1 MAKSPGSPKS
11 SKSPKS
17 PTSPNRLLASLR
29 PADRAL
35 LRPHLETVALDQEA
49 VLFDAGEVIDRVYFP
64 HSGIISL
71 VVVLES
77 GQAIEAAM
85 IGRDSMVG
93 ASSALDGVVS
103 LNTAIVQLAGSG
115 ETLDVARFREIA
127 EKRPDFRTTLVRH
140 EQALFA
146 QAQQSAACNASHIVG
161 ARLSRWLLRARDL
174 SGSDMLPLT
183 QEFLA
188 QMLGVQR
195 SSVSPVAHTLQQ
207 AGLIRYSRGRIE
219 ILNLEGLR
227 DASCECYGTVKAHYD
242 RLLNG
247 QS

>member
-1 MAKSPGSPKS
+1 MA
-11 SKSPKS
+11 KSPKS
-17 PTSPNRLLASLR
+17 PKSPNRLLASLR
-29 PADRAL
+29 PADLAL
-35 LRPHLETVALDQEA
+35 LRPHLESVALDQEA
-49 VLFDAGEVIDRVYFP
+49 VLFNAGEVIDRVYFP
-64 HSGIISL
+64 HGGIISL
-71 VVVLES
+71 VVVLEG

-93 ASSALDGVVS
+93 ASSALDGMVS

-146 QAQQSAACNASHIVG
+146 QAQQSAACNASHIVE

-174 SGSDMLPLT
+174 SGSDMLSLT

-219 ILNLEGLR
+219 ILNLEGLQ
-227 DASCECYGTVKAHYD
+227 DASCECYETVKAHYD